1 MAVWY
6 RTKLAE
12 LTEGIRPLINW
23 KWTKIG
29 FKGWKQRNG
38 DGAGSSEKEK
48 NLGYFHQVSLLDYF
62 LGSEPKVG
70 VASSAGGRPFIYF
83 LSFKRVP
90 ETKNEAE
97 MRWDHKNRGLV
108 FASRHRNN
116 TSPLEEVTHFSH
128 QGPCFILNEEAGE
141 TRHQLHCEI
150 VK

>member
-1 MAVWY
+1 MWY

-83 LSFKRVP
+83 FCPSREHQRQRMKLKCDETTRTEGSFSPADTETTPLLLRRLHTLVIKDRVSFLTRRQEKP
-90 ETKNEAE
+90 A
-97 MRWDHKNRGLV
+97 
-108 FASRHRNN
+108 
-116 TSPLEEVTHFSH
+116 TSCT
-128 QGPCFILNEEAGE
+128 
-141 TRHQLHCEI
+141 